1 MTGNF
6 LTQHIAAIRRRVYTV
21 VGFLAVTFAI
31 SFVFADILIAWF
43 RRPLPTDLVFYGPAE
58 ALFAAI
64 KVAFFAAILVT
75 MPVLMYQIWKFFEPA
90 FLPHERHS
98 VFPYIAIAT
107 LLFMVGLAVCNM
119 LILPLALEYLVAQ
132 GEKLDLVP
140 ALAVGQYIDFNAK
153 FLLVFGVA
161 FELPLVMT
169 MLSRIGAISAA
180 LLVQFRKHAI
190 LVFFLLATIMT
201 PTPDAFN
208 LLLMAVPLILLYEVG
223 IVSVRLWG
231 RPGGA
236 PPKKASIMRQRPTTR
251 HTHT

>member
-1 MTGNF
+1 MTSNF
-6 LTQHIAAIRRRVYTV
+6 LIQHIAAIRRRVYMV
-21 VGFLAVTFAI
+21 VGCLAITFAI
-31 SFVFADILIAWF
+31 SFLFADLLIAWF

-64 KVAFFAAILVT
+64 KVAFFSAILFT
-75 MPVLMYQIWKFFEPA
+75 LPMLMYHVWKFFEPA
-90 FLPHERHS
+90 LLPHEQLS

-107 LLFMVGLAVCNM
+107 ILFMCGLTVCNM

-132 GEKLDLVP
+132 GQKLDLLP

-169 MLSRIGAISAA
+169 MLARIGAISANI
-180 LLVQFRKHAI
+180 LVKFRKHAI
-190 LVFFLLATIMT
+190 LIFFLLATIMT

-208 LLLMAVPLILLYEVG
+208 LLLMALPLILLYEIG
-223 IVSVRLWG
+223 IISVRLWG
-231 RPGGA
+231 RQGNTPQNN
-236 PPKKASIMRQRPTTR
+236 PPIMRRRGTT
-251 HTHT
+251 T